1 MNFDDTPE
9 EAVFRERVRAFLN
22 ANAEKRR
29 AGQVYGVNY
38 GEHSLLPLSAAWQ
51 LKKFEAGFS
60 GITIPKAYGGQGG
73 TRMQEAI
80 YAQEEVGFLTPRHI
94 GSGPT
99 MVLPTLLAWAS
110 EEQKERYI
118 PPILRGEEL
127 WCQLFSEPSG
137 GSDLA
142 GLRTRA
148 ERDGEGWIINGQKI
162 WTSNAHHAKYGIL
175 IARSDPSVPKH
186 KGLTFFFI
194 DMDTPGILV
203 RGIKQIAGYSNFNEV
218 FFNDV
223 RVPDSRRLGKTG
235 EGWRVTITTL
245 MNERVVAGIRPR
257 PDFDEIYTLA
267 QQTVLESGRAI
278 QNTAVREKLAKW
290 YVQSRGVTY
299 TRLRILTALSRGE
312 QPGPENSITKL
323 VSGFKR
329 QEISHYGIDLL
340 DSAGLMNNPNTA
352 PLRGMFQRGL
362 LDSPSDRVGA
372 GTDEILRNVIAER
385 VLGLPQDIRI
395 DKNIAF
401 NAIENKTP

>member
-1 MNFDDTPE
+1 MDFDDAPE
-9 EAVFRERVRAFLN
+9 EAAYREKARVFLEA
-22 ANAEKRR
+22 AAEKR
-29 AGQVYGVNY
+29 APGQVYGVNY
-38 GEHSLLPLSAAWQ
+38 GEDSLLPLTAAWQ
-51 LKKFEAGFS
+51 SSKYDAGFS
-60 GITIPKAYGGQGG
+60 GITIPKEFGGQGG

-80 YAQEEVGFLTPRHI
+80 FGQEEVKFLTPRHI

-99 MVLPTLLAWAS
+99 MVLPTLLAWAT
-110 EEQKERYI
+110 EKQKKRYI
-118 PPILRGEEL
+118 PPILKGEEL

-148 ERDGEGWIINGQKI
+148 ERDGDDWVVNGQKI

-175 IARSDPSVPKH
+175 IARSDPAAPKH

-218 FFNDV
+218 FFDNV
-223 RVPDSRRLGKTG
+223 RVPDSRRLGKVG
-235 EGWRVTITTL
+235 EGWRVAITTL

-257 PDFDEIYTLA
+257 PDFDEIFTLA
-267 QQTVLESGRAI
+267 QQTALENGPAI
-278 QNTAVREKLAKW
+278 QDAAVRAKLAKW
-290 YVQSRGVTY
+290 YIQSRGITY

-329 QEISHYGIDLL
+329 QEISHYGMDLL
-340 DSAGLMNNPNTA
+340 DSAGPMSDPETA
-352 PLRGMFQRGL
+352 PLRGIFQRGL
-362 LDSPSDRVGA
+362 LDSPSDRIGA

-385 VLGLPQDIRI
+385 VLGLPQEIRV
-395 DKNIAF
+395 DKDVAF
-401 NAIENKTP
+401 NAIEDNVS